1 MSQSETAPAMLA
13 VKDLVMGFGGIRAVD
28 GVSFGLPRG
37 QTLGIVGPNGAGK
50 TVLLN
55 CINGVYKIDSGQ
67 VTFGGERV
75 DRLRPH
81 AIASRG
87 VGRTFQST
95 QQFSEF
101 RVVDYVML
109 GRLSH
114 QSRSIIGC
122 ALSLPN
128 VRNLERTEL
137 EIAEGVL
144 ADLGLSD
151 IGHHRLSD
159 LPYGIQKQVD
169 MARAI
174 ATKPDLLL
182 LDEPTSGTTTG
193 ERTGIAAAVDRLA
206 AAGLT
211 MVIVDH
217 DVSFISQRC
226 HSLLVMNYGKVLAS
240 GDPNEVLARRE
251 VIEAY
256 LGV

>member
-1 MSQSETAPAMLA
+1 MLD
-13 VKDLVMGFGGIRAVD
+13 VHSLVMRFGGIRAVD
-28 GVSFGLPRG
+28 GVSFRVPRG
-37 QTLGIVGPNGAGK
+37 RTLGIVGPNGAGK

-55 CINGVYKIDSGQ
+55 CINGVYKIESGR
-67 VTFGGERV
+67 VTLGGERI
-75 DRLRPH
+75 DRLQPH
-81 AIASRG
+81 AIASRH

-114 QSRSIIGC
+114 QSRSIVAC

-128 VRNLERTEL
+128 VRKLERTEL
-137 EIAEGVL
+137 EIAEGIL
-144 ADLGLSD
+144 AELGLSEV
-151 IGHHRLSD
+151 GHHLLSD

-193 ERTGIAAAVDRLA
+193 ERVGIAAAVDRLA
-206 AAGLT
+206 ASGLT

-217 DVSFISQRC
+217 DVTFISQRC
-226 HSLLVMNYGKVLAS
+226 DSLLVMNYGKVLAS

-256 LGV
+256 LGG